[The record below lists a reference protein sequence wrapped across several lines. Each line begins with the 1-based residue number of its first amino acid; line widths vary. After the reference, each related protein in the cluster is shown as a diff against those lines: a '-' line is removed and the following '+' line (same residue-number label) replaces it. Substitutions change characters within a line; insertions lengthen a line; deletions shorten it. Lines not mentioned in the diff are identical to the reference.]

1 MLLQT
6 LKRALSVLVVD
17 DNKDLCQNVKE
28 VLDSAGY
35 QSACVYDGFKAIEH
49 VQKSPPDII
58 LMDVKLPGMN
68 GVEVFKK
75 IKKIIP
81 KVGVIMITGYSV
93 DELVEEAIREGARGY
108 MNKPLD
114 FDRLFALIE
123 NKDLP
128 PARNKT

>member
-1 MLLQT
+1 M
-6 LKRALSVLVVD
+6 LVVD
-17 DNKDLCQNVKE
+17 DNKELCQNVKE

-49 VQKSPPDII
+49 VKRSPPDII

-75 IKKIIP
+75 IKEIMP
-81 KVGVIMITGYSV
+81 RANVIMITGFSV
-93 DELVEEAIREGARGY
+93 DELLEEAIREGALGY

-128 PARNKT
+128 PSRNKT